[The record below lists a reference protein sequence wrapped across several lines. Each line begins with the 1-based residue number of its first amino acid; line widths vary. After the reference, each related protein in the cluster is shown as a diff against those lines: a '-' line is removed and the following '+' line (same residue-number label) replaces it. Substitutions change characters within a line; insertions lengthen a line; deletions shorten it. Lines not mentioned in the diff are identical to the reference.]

1 MCVSVFFPFAVRS
14 GMWFQFHISKLV
26 SCKPNAT
33 QFFLRFV
40 FWFHYIYLDWNL
52 CLSCEK
58 NVHISYANPPTNLEN
73 KLTNEPATVNQIV
86 NTYQNHICIGQ
97 PNIFLELCRISHYH
111 THTRTPMTVPKFRWY
126 LIVNYLINI
135 DLSLNNKCHKRCVRT
150 VCRRAHSVELC
161 MQCIANSCAIKQ
173 PLILIDRM
181 IAWLIGW
188 LIDWM
193 VDYIIRKVILTGNF
207 ACVWLLICTLWIVR
221 LLPLLLRSVCSH
233 DRHIPISILFANSFP
248 FILTHIN
255 KPNKHIYKLVALFDK
270 QNG

>member
-26 SCKPNAT
+26 SCKSNAT

-73 KLTNEPATVNQIV
+73 KQTNEPATVNQIV

-111 THTRTPMTVPKFRWY
+111 THTRTRTPMTVPKFRWY

-150 VCRRAHSVELC
+150 VCRRGHSVCNALR
-161 MQCIANSCAIKQ
+161 
-173 PLILIDRM
+173 ILVRLNNR
-181 IAWLIGW
+181 W
-188 LIDWM
+188 
-193 VDYIIRKVILTGNF
+193 F
-207 ACVWLLICTLWIVR
+207 LLIEWL
-221 LLPLLLRSVCSH
+221 H
-233 DRHIPISILFANSFP
+233 DW
-248 FILTHIN
+248 
-255 KPNKHIYKLVALFDK
+255 LVD
-270 QNG
+270 